1 MQIEAKV
8 GIKVGIRQV
17 EEVPEQQA
25 GGNPESATGF
35 QKQAESNKLCQNT
48 GVSIEVRT

>member
-25 GGNPESATGF
+25 GISNRVSEASGV
-35 QKQAESNKLCQNT
+35 KQA
-48 GVSIEVRT
+48 VSEHKSKH